1 MRLNKKFSTLIAVA
15 AITTMAMPVMA
26 LAHDDDR
33 NETRSR
39 EVNESRHDIDDDKG
53 LHLGIPG
60 IFYKGNVTA
69 VSSTGF
75 TMNTRE
81 NTSLTVEAGSAKI
94 IRVPRTVITLTDI
107 KVNDKVWV
115 TGTKTGST
123 VAASVIYTMSENVR
137 PGKAKGTVT
146 AVSGNTI
153 TLQTKNDKTITVNT
167 TAETDVVKAD
177 GTTGTTT
184 DIQVGSKLKIW
195 GLWDKITNI
204 LSALRIHIR

>member
-1 MRLNKKFSTLIAVA
+1 
-15 AITTMAMPVMA
+15 
-26 LAHDDDR
+26 
-33 NETRSR
+33 
-39 EVNESRHDIDDDKG
+39 
-53 LHLGIPG
+53 
-60 IFYKGNVTA
+60 
-69 VSSTGF
+69 
-75 TMNTRE
+75 
-81 NTSLTVEAGSAKI
+81 
-94 IRVPRTVITLTDI
+94 
-107 KVNDKVWV
+107 
-115 TGTKTGST
+115 
-123 VAASVIYTMSENVR
+123 MSENVR